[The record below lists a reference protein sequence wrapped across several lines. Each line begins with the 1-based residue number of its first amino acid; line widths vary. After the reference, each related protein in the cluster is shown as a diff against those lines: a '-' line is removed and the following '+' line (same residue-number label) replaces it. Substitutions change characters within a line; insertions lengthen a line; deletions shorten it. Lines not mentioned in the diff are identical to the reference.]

1 MQHAEDSGGK
11 TIRVLVADDTRI
23 HTQLLADALRRS
35 PEFDVLSSPS
45 HSHDLIAFAKL
56 HTIDV
61 MVLSF
66 TLDEQPMRG
75 CDTLRELRAKNPALR
90 AVMLLDSSRREVI
103 LGAFRAGARGILS
116 RHESVET
123 LQKCIHSVYQGQIWA
138 NSQQMSFAVEALAS
152 FPSVCAVDANG
163 LDLLSKREMD
173 VVRSLAEG
181 LTNREIAE
189 RLGLSQHTIK
199 NYLFRVFDKLGVSSR
214 LELLFMTLTQAGA
227 LQTSDPEQSSRNN
240 GNGNGHR
247 SAVASRTRRAK
258 PSNGSSEAAK
268 SSGLTPGSV
277 GLDLHMRLVTSKEGE
292 QARLGRKEQASE
304 GRARTIPATVGAEP
318 LG

>member
-1 MQHAEDSGGK
+1 MQYAEGSGEK

-35 PEFDVLSSPS
+35 PEFEVLSSPS
-45 HSHDLIAFAKL
+45 HSQDLIEFAKL
-56 HTIDV
+56 QTVDV
-61 MVLSF
+61 MVLSS
-66 TLDEQPMRG
+66 TLDEQPLRG
-75 CDTLRELRAKNPALR
+75 CDTLRELRTKNPAIR

-214 LELLFMTLTQAGA
+214 LELLFMTLTQAGT
-227 LQTSDPEQSSRNN
+227 LQAGAASEFEHNA
-240 GNGNGHR
+240 NGNGHR
-247 SAVASRTRRAK
+247 TRRRPAAASRRGQTKPSVIAARPTEETLTRRA
-258 PSNGSSEAAK
+258 G
-268 SSGLTPGSV
+268 
-277 GLDLHMRLVTSKEGE
+277 GLDVRMRYVSHKE
-292 QARLGRKEQASE
+292 QPRLARKEQGSE
-304 GRARTIPATVGAEP
+304 GQTQTVVAAVGGDD

>member
-1 MQHAEDSGGK
+1 
-11 TIRVLVADDTRI
+11 
-23 HTQLLADALRRS
+23 
-35 PEFDVLSSPS
+35 
-45 HSHDLIAFAKL
+45 
-56 HTIDV
+56 
-61 MVLSF
+61 
-66 TLDEQPMRG
+66 
-75 CDTLRELRAKNPALR
+75 
-90 AVMLLDSSRREVI
+90 
-103 LGAFRAGARGILS
+103 
-116 RHESVET
+116 
-123 LQKCIHSVYQGQIWA
+123 
-138 NSQQMSFAVEALAS
+138 MSFAVEALAS

-227 LQTSDPEQSSRNN
+227 LQTSFPDEPQASEQWQRQWPSRCC
-240 GNGNGHR
+240 G
-247 SAVASRTRRAK
+247 SPRTRRAK

-292 QARLGRKEQASE
+292 QTRLRQKRTGKRRKSANDSSNCRGRTTGLSGK
-304 GRARTIPATVGAEP
+304 VL
-318 LG
+318 LGGCAPQVLST